1 MAKQKTSPKRSKR
14 DAESTADR
22 GTGQNGDANGTS
34 YEQELLELLQE
45 RIKPGLNSGAIP
57 LLARSIAKDI
67 ARRVP
72 SPASE
77 EEGDEEFID
86 ESQDEFDEEATGEA
100 EDDFDEATGEAEEDF
115 DDESEDEDE
124 EPTDEADEEFEDE
137 AEEDFDGEAELDD
150 ETEAEGDDEVG
161 DVIEPP
167 EDFQADMQALQQE
180 LGEDWILRFSVQ
192 GDDAWMTAEKDDG
205 SQRLEAPDTGVLV
218 EAVELLNPNVGR
230 EEE

>member
-1 MAKQKTSPKRSKR
+1 MPKEKTSPKRSRR
-14 DAESTADR
+14 DAQSKADR

-72 SPASE
+72 SPPSE
-77 EEGDEEFID
+77 EEGDEESID
-86 ESQDEFDEEATGEA
+86 EPEDEFDEEATGEA
-100 EDDFDEATGEAEEDF
+100 EEDFDDEATGEAEEDF
-115 DDESEDEDE
+115 DDEAEDE
-124 EPTDEADEEFEDE
+124 EPTDEADEELEDE
-137 AEEDFDGEAELDD
+137 AEEDFDDEAEFDD

-218 EAVELLNPNVGR
+218 EAVELLNGNVGR